1 MAKTNGTGRRKRHDS
16 LARRIRSAPLTREL
30 AARLGSF
37 YLRIVWITTRW
48 RFEGREH
55 LDALLDQPSGFIVCV
70 WHGRLFISPCL
81 KPPSRQI
88 FAMISDN
95 RDGEIITRLVG
106 FHDVQAVRGSTA
118 DPRKRD
124 KAKGGGEAFRES
136 LPLLRAGHMVA
147 ITPDGPRG
155 PRMRAQNGVSAI
167 SATANV
173 PVLPYGISTSRGKLL
188 RNWDRFLI
196 PYPFGRGAIV
206 CSPAIFPPASG
217 DAEAAEAHRLAI
229 ENATT
234 DATRRADEICGRET
248 PEPADEIRT

>member
-1 MAKTNGTGRRKRHDS
+1 MSKNKRSGSQRWLDT
-16 LARRIRSAPLTREL
+16 LAQRIRGAALTREV

-37 YLRIVWITTRW
+37 YLRLVWHTTRW
-48 RFEGREH
+48 RVEGQEN
-55 LDALLDQPSGFIVCV
+55 LDVLLAAPAGFIVSL

-81 KPPSRQI
+81 KPASRQVY
-88 FAMISDN
+88 AMISDN

-106 FHDVQAVRGSTA
+106 FHHVNAVRGSTA

-136 LPLLRAGHMVA
+136 LPLLHAGAMVA

-155 PRMRAQNGVSAI
+155 PRMRAQHGVATISAVAGVS
-167 SATANV
+167 
-173 PVLPYGISTSRGKLL
+173 VLPVGISTSRGKVL

-206 CSPAIFPPASG
+206 LGPSLPPPPAG
-217 DAEAAEAHRLAI
+217 DAEAADAHRLAI
-229 ENATT
+229 EAATT
-234 DATRRADEICGRET
+234 AATRRADEICGRET
-248 PEPADEIRT
+248 PEPANEIRA